1 LAASAIDEPDFTYRS
16 GTDTWVPGLASPTG
30 QQLELR
36 AHRIKKLETV
46 ARVDRRMN
54 EQMLNVVVQFA
65 IQSVVRALSEAS
77 PLDASELARRAALLP
92 PSLSRIVR
100 AMEERRLIKR
110 GKPEGDAR
118 RVLFSITPAG
128 QALIKA
134 VSPEREEIYRSIE
147 QHFGPAELQ
156 RLLDMLDRLIERM
169 EEA

>member
-1 LAASAIDEPDFTYRS
+1 MTLA
-16 GTDTWVPGLASPTG
+16 L
-30 QQLELR
+30 QLPKVDCLPNTRRPLPISLLR
-36 AHRIKKLETV
+36 AREAVMAKFRPML
-46 ARVDRRMN
+46 ARHDVT
-54 EQMLNVVVQFA
+54 EQQWR
-65 IQSVVRALSEAS
+65 VVRALSEAS

>member
-1 LAASAIDEPDFTYRS
+1 LPNTRRS
-16 GTDTWVPGLASPTG
+16 LPISL
-30 QQLELR
+30 LR
-36 AHRIKKLETV
+36 AREAVMAKFRPML
-46 ARVDRRMN
+46 ARQDIT
-54 EQMLNVVVQFA
+54 EQQWR
-65 IQSVVRALSEAS
+65 VVRALSEAS

-128 QALIKA
+128 QALMKA
-134 VSPEREEIYRSIE
+134 VSPEREKIYRAIE
-147 QHFGPAELQ
+147 QHFGVAELQ
-156 RLLDMLDRLIERM
+156 RLLDILDRLIERM